1 MKKLSLFL
9 LLSLCL
15 LPSVAQQ
22 ILYPNLKALMAC
34 SGDTVTILK
43 VEKRSVN
50 QIYLTGGADFRIEAQ
65 DNPGLSRYIRSR
77 CYAVQIDSS
86 WFVNCRKMRYKRFR
100 FGQWYAPALWVR
112 GKLYFSAQ
120 PLGQVATGSLTPS
133 DAAKLG
139 GEVGNAIAAS
149 GLVHERVY
157 YEIDPETGRSEF
169 VGRDKM
175 LQLLSDSLPALKQ
188 QLMQETSESA
198 EVIGR
203 YLKAISH

>member
-1 MKKLSLFL
+1 MKKLYLFL

-77 CYAVQIDSS
+77 CYAVRIDNR
-86 WFVNCRKMRYKRFR
+86 WFVNCRKMRYKRYR

-175 LQLLSDSLPALKQ
+175 LQLLSDSFPALKQ

-203 YLKAISH
+203 YLKAMSH

>member
-1 MKKLSLFL
+1 MKKLCLFL
-9 LLSLCL
+9 FLGLCL
-15 LPSVAQQ
+15 LPCVAQQ
-22 ILYPNLKALMAC
+22 VLYPNLKALMAC

-43 VEKRSVN
+43 VEKRSMN
-50 QIYLTGGADFRIEAQ
+50 QIYLTGGADYRIEAK

-77 CYAVQIDSS
+77 CYAVQMDSS
-86 WFVNCRKMRYKRFR
+86 WFVNCRKMRYKRYR

-120 PLGQVATGSLTPS
+120 PLGQVAAGTLTSS

-139 GEVGNAIAAS
+139 GEVGDALAAS

-169 VGRDKM
+169 VGHEKM
-175 LQLLSDSLPALKQ
+175 LQLLSDFHPALKQ
-188 QLMQETSESA
+188 QFMQETSESA
-198 EVIGR
+198 EVIGH
-203 YLKAISH
+203 YLKAISR